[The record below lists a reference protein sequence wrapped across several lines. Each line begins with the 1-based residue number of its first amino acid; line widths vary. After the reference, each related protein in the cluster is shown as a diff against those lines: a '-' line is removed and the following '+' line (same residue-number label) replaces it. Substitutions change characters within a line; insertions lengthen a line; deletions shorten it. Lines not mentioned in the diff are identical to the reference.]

1 MGTRYKIKICGIKDL
16 ATLELCVDL
25 QVDFVGLNF
34 SPRSPR
40 AITADTAETLL
51 KLRKK
56 SGFPKLV
63 FLFFENELTEIDT
76 LTNRFQPDL
85 IQLIRGDAFVT
96 SQIWN
101 EFTETKKLLP
111 AIRIQTKVINEED
124 LEPKSNLVILDSFQ
138 KNLGGGTGHTFPW
151 EYVTSVKRPFLLAG
165 GITPENVK
173 SALETVHPYG
183 IDVASGVETDGIKDP
198 NKIKSLVQN
207 VRTL

>member
-16 ATLELCVDL
+16 TTLELCVDL

-40 AITADTAETLL
+40 AINADTAEYLL

-63 FLFFENELTEIDT
+63 FLFFENKLTEIET

-85 IQLIRGDAFVT
+85 IQLIRGDAYVT

-111 AIRIQTKVINEED
+111 AIRIQTKVTNEED

-165 GITPENVK
+165 GITPDNVK

-198 NKIKSLVQN
+198 NKIKTLVQN

>member
-40 AITADTAETLL
+40 AINADTAETLL

-63 FLFFENELTEIDT
+63 FLFFENELTEIET

-85 IQLIRGDAFVT
+85 IQLIRGDAYVT

-111 AIRIQTKVINEED
+111 AIRIQTKITNEKD
-124 LEPKSNLVILDSFQ
+124 LEPKSNLVILDSYQ
-138 KNLGGGTGHTFPW
+138 KTLGGGTGHTFPW

-165 GITPENVK
+165 GITPDNVK

-198 NKIKSLVQN
+198 NKIKTLVQN

>member
-40 AITADTAETLL
+40 AITADTAENLL
-51 KLRKK
+51 NLRKK

-63 FLFFENELTEIDT
+63 FLFFENKLSELET
-76 LTNRFQPDL
+76 LTKRFQPDL
-85 IQLIRGDAFVT
+85 IQLIRGDVYIT

-111 AIRIQTKVINEED
+111 AIRIQTKVTNEED

-165 GITPENVK
+165 GITPDNVK

-198 NKIKSLVQN
+198 NKIKTLVQN

>member
-40 AITADTAETLL
+40 AINADTAETLL

-63 FLFFENELTEIDT
+63 FLFFENEHTEIET

-85 IQLIRGDAFVT
+85 IQLIRGDAYVT

-101 EFTETKKLLP
+101 ELTETKKLLP
-111 AIRIQTKVINEED
+111 AIRIQTKVTNDED
-124 LEPKSNLVILDSFQ
+124 LEPKSNLVILDSYQ

-165 GITPENVK
+165 GITPDNVK

-198 NKIKSLVQN
+198 NKIKTLVQN

>member
-40 AITADTAETLL
+40 AINADTAETLL

-63 FLFFENELTEIDT
+63 FLFFENELTEIET

-85 IQLIRGDAFVT
+85 IQLIRGDAYVT

-101 EFTETKKLLP
+101 EFTESKKLLP
-111 AIRIQTKVINEED
+111 AIRIQTKVTNEED
-124 LEPKSNLVILDSFQ
+124 LEPKSNLVILDSYQ

-151 EYVTSVKRPFLLAG
+151 EYVTSVKRSFLLAG

-198 NKIKSLVQN
+198 NKIKTLVQN

>member
-40 AITADTAETLL
+40 AINADTAETLL

-63 FLFFENELTEIDT
+63 FLFFENELTEIET

-85 IQLIRGDAFVT
+85 IQLIRGDAYVT
-96 SQIWN
+96 SKIWN

-111 AIRIQTKVINEED
+111 AIRIQTKITNEKD
-124 LEPKSNLVILDSFQ
+124 LEPKSNLVILDSYQ

-165 GITPENVK
+165 GITPDNVK

-198 NKIKSLVQN
+198 NKIKTLVQN

>member
-40 AITADTAETLL
+40 AITPQTAEELL
-51 KLRKK
+51 RIRQK

-63 FLFFENELTEIDT
+63 FLFFENNLTEIKT
-76 LTNRFQPDL
+76 LTERFQPDL
-85 IQLIRGDAFVT
+85 IQLIRGDQLI
-96 SQIWN
+96 SPQIWD

-111 AIRIQTKVINEED
+111 AIRIQTKVTSDED
-124 LEPKSNLVILDSFQ
+124 LEPKSSLVILDSYQ

-151 EYVTSVKRPFLLAG
+151 EYITSVKRPFLLAG
-165 GITPENVK
+165 GITPDNVK
-173 SALETVHPYG
+173 TALETVHPYG
-183 IDVASGVETDGIKDP
+183 IDVASGVETDGKKDP
-198 NKIKSLVQN
+198 NKIKTLVQN